1 VNLFS
6 KILICALLSAF
17 VISCKQEDDFSVIP
31 ELEVRDFVRTSDTS
45 ALWII
50 GFRDGDGNI
59 GVKPNENLPDNFVT
73 QVFVIENG
81 VVVYDTAGQG
91 FRVPPIEGVETENG
105 IEGELRLNFTGL
117 DLFGLSGIDSLY
129 YTGYLLDRDGN
140 QSNTIET
147 PIIGLN

>member
-81 VVVYDTAGQG
+81 VVAY
-91 FRVPPIEGVETENG
+91 
-105 IEGELRLNFTGL
+105 
-117 DLFGLSGIDSLY
+117 
-129 YTGYLLDRDGN
+129 
-140 QSNTIET
+140 
-147 PIIGLN
+147 